1 LRICVTQGTTT
12 IQRLKEFFPERYIV
26 ESSSPSLTIEKF
38 VKEDCNAIAGGF
50 IDVTLANIQS
60 FGYDG
65 PYEIGPTAFSKE
77 PLALVTRE
85 EDPLWSAFCY
95 WVVSATLYAEERG
108 ITQQTYSKMPRVDLF
123 GPMYQEMF
131 RNSIQAM
138 GSYAEIYERTAGAKG
153 LPREGPNLL
162 NKIPMGPQLYSL
174 LLWDTKSL

>member
-1 LRICVTQGTTT
+1 VRDALTPILVYRCLSRFGLCANDLDINSEACQDLRICVTQGTTT

-65 PYEIGPTAFSKE
+65 PYEIGPAAFSKE

-85 EDPLWSAFCY
+85 DDPLWSAFCY

-108 ITQQTYSKMPRVDLF
+108 ITKQTYSKMPRVDLF
-123 GPMYQEMF
+123 GPLYLEMF
-131 RNSIQAM
+131 RSSIQAM
-138 GSYAEIYERTAGAKG
+138 DYRERAQTC
-153 LPREGPNLL
+153 
-162 NKIPMGPQLYSL
+162 
-174 LLWDTKSL
+174 